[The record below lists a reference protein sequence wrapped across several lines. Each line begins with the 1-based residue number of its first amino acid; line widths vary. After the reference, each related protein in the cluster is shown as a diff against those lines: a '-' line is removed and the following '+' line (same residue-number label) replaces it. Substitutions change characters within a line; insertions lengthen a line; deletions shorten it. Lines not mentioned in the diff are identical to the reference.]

1 VFYQIESFEILHF
14 SAVFVRCVELVLIM
28 KMFILYSPDG
38 SPWQPTKYLFV
49 CSRHFIGNAKSDHP
63 HSPSFVPT
71 IFPDKYGGK
80 PPSEDAQLNARKRQD
95 SFKFTNTNLNKLI
108 RIWEKVSPYLRN
120 NF

>member
-1 VFYQIESFEILHF
+1 
-14 SAVFVRCVELVLIM
+14 M

-38 SPWQPTKYLFV
+38 SPWQPTKYSFV

-80 PPSEDAQLNARKRQD
+80 PPSEGAQLNARKRQD